1 MLPLPVPPT
10 KKRSPGERE
19 CENVLLVTLES
30 WEWRGG
36 PKSYS
41 TILKTIVAERA
52 IKMALEA
59 AIDMGEQGALLHT
72 QCIEE

>member
-1 MLPLPVPPT
+1 M
-10 KKRSPGERE
+10 KMF
-19 CENVLLVTLES
+19 CLLH
-30 WEWRGG
+30 WKAGNGGGG

-41 TILKTIVAERA
+41 TILKTIAAERA

-72 QCIEE
+72 QCMEE